1 MLERMEDWGELF
13 VRIWYILT
21 KTRRQMYI
29 WKSQD
34 RRKMLIMTHEELLK
48 RDLENEAW
56 ADQHEHEMLARR
68 RREREQEKKEAQ
80 EKESRKEEKE
90 KTT

>member
-1 MLERMEDWGELF
+1 
-13 VRIWYILT
+13 
-21 KTRRQMYI
+21 MYI

-56 ADQHEHEMLARR
+56 ADQHELEMLDQLLK
-68 RREREQEKKEAQ
+68 EREQEKKEAQ
-80 EKESRKEEKE
+80 EKESLEEKKE

>member
-1 MLERMEDWGELF
+1 
-13 VRIWYILT
+13 
-21 KTRRQMYI
+21 MYI
-29 WKSQD
+29 WKLQD

-56 ADQHEHEMLARR
+56 ADQHELEMLDQLLK
-68 RREREQEKKEAQ
+68 EREQKAKEAQ
-80 EKESRKEEKE
+80 EKESLKEKKE

>member
-1 MLERMEDWGELF
+1 MLARMEDWGELF

-21 KTRRQMYI
+21 KTRRQLYI

-56 ADQHEHEMLARR
+56 ADQHELEMLDQLLK
-68 RREREQEKKEAQ
+68 EREQKAK
-80 EKESRKEEKE
+80 EKESLEEKKE

>member
-1 MLERMEDWGELF
+1 
-13 VRIWYILT
+13 
-21 KTRRQMYI
+21 MYI

-48 RDLENEAW
+48 RDLENEEW
-56 ADQHEHEMLARR
+56 ADQHELEMFARR
-68 RREREQEKKEAQ
+68 RRECEQEKKEAQ
-80 EKESRKEEKE
+80 EKESRKEKKE